1 MAKVKIVHTTEY
13 TYRSPVGLHAV
24 CATGLYSLL
33 QIFAAQHG
41 FRKPFRSVE
50 LLT

>member
-24 CATGLYSLL
+24 CATGLYSFVTNFCSTAWIPQTFSL
-33 QIFAAQHG
+33 
-41 FRKPFRSVE
+41 S
-50 LLT
+50 